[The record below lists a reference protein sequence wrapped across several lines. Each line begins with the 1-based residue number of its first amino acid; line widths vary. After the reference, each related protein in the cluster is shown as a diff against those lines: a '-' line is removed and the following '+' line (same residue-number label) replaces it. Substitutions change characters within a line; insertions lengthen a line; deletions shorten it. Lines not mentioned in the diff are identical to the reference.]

1 MTAVAG
7 PGGPLAEQFEDGLR
21 LLAAALALKADPR
34 AGAAAI
40 STACSAI
47 QCFLKIL
54 EAAGAAHC
62 PDPGGNVERL
72 RSQCAAL
79 LTLRQ
84 ESGDALEHAFQAVRL
99 ARDEA
104 ARLLPLLAAN
114 HD

>member
-7 PGGPLAEQFEDGLR
+7 PGGPLQEQFEDGLR
-21 LLAAALALKADPR
+21 LLAGALAIAADPR
-34 AGAAAI
+34 GAGPAI
-40 STACSAI
+40 SSACSALR
-47 QCFLKIL
+47 CFLGIL
-54 EAAGAAHC
+54 EAASARHC
-62 PDPGGNVERL
+62 PDPGGSVERL

-84 ESGDALEHAFQAVRL
+84 EPGDALEHTLEAVRL

-104 ARLLPLLAAN
+104 ARVLVVLASS